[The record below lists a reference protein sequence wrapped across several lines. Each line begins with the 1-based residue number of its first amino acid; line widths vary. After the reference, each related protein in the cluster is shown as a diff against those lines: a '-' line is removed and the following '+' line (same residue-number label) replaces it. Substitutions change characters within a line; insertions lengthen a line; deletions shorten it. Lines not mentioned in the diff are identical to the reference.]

1 MVLTRS
7 NVRLFHFE
15 ADHHETHV
23 PTFRRQAQAHARFP
37 RPDEERGWPESTF
50 RTAREGPRPARALI
64 GRRAAAM
71 LRGSRRYRLTGTGAF
86 DTIFRTGRRRE
97 GEYLQMICVAAER
110 EYGRIGIVIGKKAL
124 PLAVDRNRVR
134 RMLRVCVRDARPG
147 IDRYDLVVRLK
158 KGAPRTEF
166 RSIATE
172 AARLLAA
179 VAPTPQ
185 TP

>member
-1 MVLTRS
+1 
-7 NVRLFHFE
+7 
-15 ADHHETHV
+15 
-23 PTFRRQAQAHARFP
+23 
-37 RPDEERGWPESTF
+37 
-50 RTAREGPRPARALI
+50 
-64 GRRAAAM
+64 M

-179 VAPTPQ
+179 IAPTPQ